1 MTLNPAQ
8 DKFVIKRQLKPSPGF
23 AKTTPYLPCAGTH
36 SRLKNLDS
44 NRRWRQVT
52 LTTTTAGP
60 LAQIF
65 LAQRLS
71 LRTVFNILLLD
82 MKISALN
89 NEMPIAR
96 LTILP
101 TRPHLYN
108 SVNKITILHSTL
120 TCPSRN

>member
-8 DKFVIKRQLKPSPGF
+8 DKLVLERQLTPSPGF

-36 SRLKNLDS
+36 FRLKYLDS

-65 LAQRLS
+65 QTHGLS
-71 LRTVFNILLLD
+71 PRAVFNMIQPD
-82 MKISALN
+82 KIISAL
-89 NEMPIAR
+89 
-96 LTILP
+96 
-101 TRPHLYN
+101 
-108 SVNKITILHSTL
+108 
-120 TCPSRN
+120 

>member
-8 DKFVIKRQLKPSPGF
+8 DKFVLKRQLTPSPGF
-23 AKTTPYLPCAGTH
+23 AKTAPYLPSAGTH
-36 SRLKNLDS
+36 FRLKHLDS

-71 LRTVFNILLLD
+71 LRTVFYIFHLD
-82 MKISALN
+82 GKIPALN
-89 NEMPIAR
+89 NEMPLAR
-96 LTILP
+96 QSILP
-101 TRPHLYN
+101 ARPYLHH
-108 SVNKITILHSTL
+108 SVNKITMLNSTK
-120 TCPSRN
+120 TCPSRD